1 MFTVSHLSRV
11 AYRWSASAF
20 ALRFSQVSIS
30 WYVACVGFRSF
41 AQARRLAVYAAPKL
55 PPGLRRNAH
64 AQAGWPVVGIGSSG
78 GRVCAGRGSPGRG
91 GVLHGPAPG
100 CAGVFIMG
108 YSQRPIVFKIS

>member
-55 PPGLRRNAH
+55 PP
-64 AQAGWPVVGIGSSG
+64 VCG
-78 GRVCAGRGSPGRG
+78 GMRMRKRDGRWWVSVSVAAESVPAEVARG
-91 GVLHGPAPG
+91 GAVCSMGPPPDVRG
-100 CAGVFIMG
+100 FL
-108 YSQRPIVFKIS
+108 